1 MGSVSPAT
9 GGDEG
14 GGGVL
19 GNLPRSRPG
28 QRSDKRGG
36 PDTVSAPAGRG
47 GEAAADH
54 PPSSGG
60 DDRPRAAARP
70 VSPAPGAGSE
80 GGGALDGAARAAG
93 RAARLGLGVAG
104 GVLRRLPR
112 P

>member
-1 MGSVSPAT
+1 MSPAT
-9 GGDEG
+9 GDDEG

-28 QRSDKRGG
+28 HRSDKRGG

-47 GEAAADH
+47 GEAAADQR
-54 PPSSGG
+54 PSGG
-60 DDRPRAAARP
+60 DDRPRPAARP

-93 RAARLGLGVAG
+93 RAARLGMGVAG